1 MIKNSAYI
9 RDFSPETKA
18 LLEQLSA
25 ELKMKNASDIFLYA
39 LEQFRDNKNE
49 IARLKRLIEY
59 KQKKINALTGNND
72 EQ

>member
-9 RDFSPETKA
+9 REFSPETKA

-25 ELKMKNASDIFLYA
+25 ELKMKNASDILLHCLKHFV
-39 LEQFRDNKNE
+39 DNRNE

-59 KQKKINALTGNND
+59 KQKKINALTG
-72 EQ
+72 EQQL